1 MLVGRKSLQQV
12 YGRQYCM
19 GKHRRVGRRR
29 DHAFWIECG
38 GAVLHQGYMITQ
50 LHPVAPG
57 GLDTAVGDQPDQDDL
72 LDAMLLE
79 LGVEIGVGKAR
90 FRLFCLQF
98 PNQRQTPIWIKALPP
113 DISLIG
119 RNAC

>member
-12 YGRQYCM
+12 YGRQYRM

-29 DHAFWIECG
+29 DHAFWVECG

-50 LHPVAPG
+50 LHPVAAG
-57 GLDTAVGDQPDQDDL
+57 GLDTAAGDQPDQDDL

-79 LGVEIGVGKAR
+79 LGVEIGVGEAALR
-90 FRLFCLQF
+90 PVLVDDDI
-98 PNQRQTPIWIKALPP
+98 TPPV
-113 DISLIG
+113 G
-119 RNAC
+119 RTLD